1 MRKYETIFICDPDLQ
16 EKDRAQFF
24 DRVKQIVEREN
35 GFITDF
41 DDWGSRKLA
50 YEIRKKP
57 RGHYVCM
64 TYGGDGDL
72 VTELER
78 NFRLTDEVMK
88 FMTIVLEKDITREEL
103 EAEAREIAENAD
115 RKSSAPQE
123 EGDSREEEVGGSD
136 DADVEEADGDD
147 DQDAGQDDDESE
159 KADDSQE

>member
-1 MRKYETIFICDPDLQ
+1 MRKYETVFICDPDLQ

-24 DRVKQIVEREN
+24 DKVRQIVAREN
-35 GFITDF
+35 GFIMDF

-72 VTELER
+72 VKELER

-88 FMTIVLEKDITREEL
+88 FMTIVLKKDVSMEEL
-103 EAEAREIAENAD
+103 EAEVRENAA
-115 RKSSAPQE
+115 KSEQESETAQE
-123 EGDSREEEVGGSD
+123 EAS
-136 DADVEEADGDD
+136 
-147 DQDAGQDDDESE
+147 QDDDAAEQEPETSE
-159 KADDSQE
+159 EAPQAAETETV